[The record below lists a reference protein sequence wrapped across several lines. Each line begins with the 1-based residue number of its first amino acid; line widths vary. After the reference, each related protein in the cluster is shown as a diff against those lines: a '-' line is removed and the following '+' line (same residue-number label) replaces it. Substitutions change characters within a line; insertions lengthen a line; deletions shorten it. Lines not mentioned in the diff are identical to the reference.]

1 VFERFTERARQVVVL
16 AQDEARGL
24 GHAYIG
30 TEHLL
35 LGVLREEEGIAAR
48 TLGSLGVGVDEAR
61 TAVVG
66 LVGRGEEQT
75 TAQMPFTARAK
86 ASLEMALREAT
97 GLGHQYI
104 GTEHVLLGLVR
115 DKRSAAV
122 RLLDELGATPDQVR
136 TAVVEHLGGAGA
148 PASAPRPAYVV
159 LKQVAENRWE
169 LVGEVDRRPGM
180 PARKSR
186 AQAVRDA
193 GGDPESGEVYA
204 VLPRSEWRCAL
215 DL

>member
-48 TLGSLGVGVDEAR
+48 TLASLGVGIDETRA
-61 TAVVG
+61 AVVE
-66 LVGRGEEQT
+66 LVRRGDQQAT
-75 TAQMPFTARAK
+75 GKIPFTARAK
-86 ASLEMALREAT
+86 ASLEGALHGAD
-97 GLGHQYI
+97 GMGHHHV
-104 GTEHVLLGLVR
+104 GTEHLLLGLVR

-122 RLLDELGATPDQVR
+122 RLLEGLGATPDKVR
-136 TAVVEHLGGAGA
+136 TAVSDHLGGAGA
-148 PASAPRPAYVV
+148 PASSPRPAYVV
-159 LKQVAENRWE
+159 LKQVAENSWE
-169 LVGEVDRRPGM
+169 LVGEVDRRPGI

-193 GGDPESGEVYA
+193 GGDPESGEAYA

>member
-35 LGVLREEEGIAAR
+35 LGLLREEEGIAAR
-48 TLGSLGVGVDEAR
+48 TLASLGVGLDEAR
-61 TAVVG
+61 TAVVE
-66 LVGRGEEQT
+66 LVGRGDEQET
-75 TAQMPFTARAK
+75 GQIPFTPRAK
-86 ASLEMALREAT
+86 ASLEGALVEAD
-97 GLGHQYI
+97 GMGHHHV
-104 GTEHVLLGLVR
+104 GTEHLLLGLTR
-115 DKRSAAV
+115 DESSAAV
-122 RLLDELGATPDQVR
+122 RLLGELGTARDVIR
-136 TAVVEHLGGAGA
+136 AAVVEQLGGRPTK
-148 PASAPRPAYVV
+148 PAPAYVV

-169 LVGEVDRRPGM
+169 LVGEVDRRAGM

-193 GGDPESGEVYA
+193 GGDPESDAVYA

>member
-1 VFERFTERARQVVVL
+1 MFERFTERARQVVVL

-30 TEHLL
+30 TEHVL
-35 LGVLREEEGIAAR
+35 LGVLREEEGIAVR
-48 TLGSLGVGVDEAR
+48 TLVSLGVGIDEAR
-61 TAVVG
+61 TAVVA
-66 LVGRGEEQT
+66 LVGRGDEQPT
-75 TAQMPFTARAK
+75 GQIPFTARAK
-86 ASLEMALREAT
+86 ASLEGALAEAV
-97 GLGHQYI
+97 GMGHQYI
-104 GTEHVLLGLVR
+104 GTEHLLLGLMR
-115 DKRSAAV
+115 DESSAAV
-122 RLLDELGATPDQVR
+122 RILGELGAARDVVR
-136 TAVVEHLGGAGA
+136 TAVVEHLGGVPAR
-148 PASAPRPAYVV
+148 PASAYVV

-169 LVGEVDRRPGM
+169 LVGEFERRPGL

-193 GGDPESGEVYA
+193 GGDPESGEAYA

>member
-35 LGVLREEEGIAAR
+35 LGLLREEEGIAAR

-61 TAVVG
+61 TAVVE
-66 LVGRGEEQT
+66 LVGRGDEQT
-75 TAQMPFTARAK
+75 TAQIPFTARAK

-104 GTEHVLLGLVR
+104 GTEHVLLGLTR
-115 DKRSAAV
+115 DESSAAV
-122 RLLDELGATPDQVR
+122 RLLGELGAARDVVR
-136 TAVVEHLGGAGA
+136 SAVVEQLGGR
-148 PASAPRPAYVV
+148 PAKPAPAYVV
-159 LKQVAENRWE
+159 MKQAAENRWE

-186 AQAVRDA
+186 AQAVRDV
-193 GGDPESGEVYA
+193 GGDPESGAAYA